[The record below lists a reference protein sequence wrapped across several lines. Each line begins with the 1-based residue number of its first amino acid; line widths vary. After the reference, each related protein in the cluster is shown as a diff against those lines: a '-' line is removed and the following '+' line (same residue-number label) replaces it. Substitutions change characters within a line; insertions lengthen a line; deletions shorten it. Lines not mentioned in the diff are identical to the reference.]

1 MQLHNAR
8 LCMDCGE
15 VHDAQKC
22 PTCGSETF
30 AFISRWVPAPE
41 RRHQPRPSSA
51 AVDTYRELL
60 SPSPTPPRSGLA
72 RWLRRG
78 ALGAAAIAAVSLA
91 WQRRP
96 GTASRNHSSDGS
108 DETDVDLLRERTDVA
123 D

>member
-41 RRHQPRPSSA
+41 RRKQPRPSSA

-60 SPSPTPPRSGLA
+60 SPAPPRSGVA

-78 ALGAAAIAAVSLA
+78 AIGAAAIAAVGLA
-91 WQRRP
+91 WQRLP
-96 GTASRNHSSDGS
+96 GTGSRGNVADAS
-108 DETDVDLLRERTDVA
+108 DETDVDLLRERTDAA

>member
-15 VHDAQKC
+15 VHDAQRC
-22 PTCGSETF
+22 PLCSSETF

-41 RRHQPRPSSA
+41 RRQQPRQPDT
-51 AVDTYRELL
+51 VDTYRELL
-60 SPSPTPPRSGLA
+60 SPTTSRSGAA

-78 ALGAAAIAAVSLA
+78 AIGAAAIAALGWA

-96 GTASRNHSSDGS
+96 AAASQIDTAADADDG
-108 DETDVDLLRERTDVA
+108 
-123 D
+123 